1 MRERTQMSTRSDLL
15 NELYDDERVRI
26 TGELM
31 LAHLG
36 GEAKMLIVI
45 GVGEDKSSVG
55 FISVHDSA
63 MHNAADYHEPV
74 RMRVEEAFTDMM
86 KQIEAKASA

>member
-1 MRERTQMSTRSDLL
+1 MSTISEIENAMR
-15 NELYDDERVRI
+15 DDERVHI

-31 LAHLG
+31 LAHLV

-86 KQIEAKASA
+86 KQIEARASA